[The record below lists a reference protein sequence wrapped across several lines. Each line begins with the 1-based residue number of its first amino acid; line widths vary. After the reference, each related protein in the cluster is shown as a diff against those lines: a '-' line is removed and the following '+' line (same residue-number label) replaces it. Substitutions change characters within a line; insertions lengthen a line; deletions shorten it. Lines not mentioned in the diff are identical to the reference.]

1 MLIPIPKD
9 ITYDIASRALS
20 IAQQRAPKKTGKG
33 AAALLATSGEGMIGI
48 QVPQDVIY
56 MYYQE
61 VGTKPH
67 IQYELIG
74 KTIPIRLPN
83 GQIIFRKATADNVGK
98 RKITSRNEKGQIMTS
113 KISWRHP
120 GLKPLKYIQTG
131 LEQAVSEWID
141 QLDANQVI
149 RMLDETD
156 AYQVMDLILGK

>member
-1 MLIPIPKD
+1 MLIPVPKD
-9 ITYDIASRALS
+9 ITYNIASRALS

-33 AAALLATSGEGMIGI
+33 AAALVATSDEGTIGI
-48 QVPQDVIY
+48 QVPEDVVY

-83 GQIIFRKATADNVGK
+83 GQVIFRKATAENVGK
-98 RKITSRNEKGQIMTS
+98 RKITSRNEKGQIVTS

-120 GLKPLKYIQTG
+120 GLKPLRYIQTG

-141 QLDANQVI
+141 QLDGDQII
-149 RMLDETD
+149 RMLEETD
-156 AYQVMDLILGK
+156 AYEIMDLILGN

>member
-1 MLIPIPKD
+1 MLIPVPSD
-9 ITYDIASRALS
+9 ITYQIASRALG
-20 IAQQRAPKKTGKG
+20 IAQQNAPKKTGRG
-33 AAALLATSGEGMIGI
+33 ATELKAVNGEGIIGVQI
-48 QVPQDVIY
+48 PQEVIY

-83 GQIIFRKATADNVGK
+83 GQVIFRKATAENVGK
-98 RKITSRNEKGQIMTS
+98 RKIVSRNEKGQIMTS
-113 KISWRHP
+113 KIMWRHP

-141 QLDANQVI
+141 QLDSSQII
-149 RMLDETD
+149 RMLEETN
-156 AYQVMDLILGK
+156 ANSIMDLILGK